1 MKYTEVESQQ
11 ALKHILDSEVSITN
25 YAFQNL
31 DFTQFSFEI
40 ESSTYFS
47 DCIFL
52 GCKLPDHMICVIYEE
67 NYIFPELNVPFNT
80 YLNELYTKE
89 TLYKNYIYGKP
100 ETYKNTLDYKVYD
113 HYITTGIESENI
125 KETLAQRLHDHSIT
139 NALNDFLKT
148 YPKDKI
154 VAIMGGHNLSR
165 AEKGYKEVAFLSK
178 VLTEKGYLMLSGGG
192 PGAMEATHLGAW
204 FAGKTE
210 TEINDAILILASAPN
225 YKDELWLDKS
235 FEVLAKYPVSTF
247 ESVGIPTW
255 LYGHEPPT
263 PFASKIAKYF
273 ANSVREDGLLAVAKG
288 GIVFTPGSAGTI
300 QEIFQDATQN
310 HYLSHEVSS
319 PMIFFNKHY
328 WTIERP
334 VYPLI
339 EKLNN
344 EEKYSDLKLSIHDTK
359 EEVIEELERFV
370 IE

>member
-11 ALKHILDSEVSITN
+11 TLKHILDSEVNITN

-47 DCIFL
+47 NCIFL
-52 GCKLPDHMICVIYEE
+52 GCKLPGHMICVIYEE
-67 NYIFPELNVPFNT
+67 NYIFPELKVPFNC

-89 TLYKNYIYGKP
+89 TLYKNYSLGKP
-100 ETYKNTLDYKVYD
+100 ETYKNTLDYKVYN
-113 HYITTGIESENI
+113 HFITIGKELADI
-125 KETLAQRLHDHSIT
+125 KETLAQRLHDHAIT
-139 NALNDFLKT
+139 DALNDFLVA
-148 YPKDKI
+148 YPEDKI

-165 AEKGYKEVAFLSK
+165 ADKGYKEVAFLSK
-178 VLTEKGYLMLSGGG
+178 QLTEKNYLMLSGGG

-210 TEINDAILILASAPN
+210 TELNDAISILVTAPN

-235 FEVLAKYPVSTF
+235 FEVLEKYSTSAF

-263 PFASKIAKYF
+263 PFATKIAKYF
-273 ANSVREDGLLAVAKG
+273 ANSLREDGLLAIAKG
-288 GIVFTPGSAGTI
+288 GVIFTPGSAGTI

-319 PMIFFNKHY
+319 PMIFFDKNY
-328 WTIERP
+328 I
-334 VYPLI
+334 Y
-339 EKLNN
+339 LN
-344 EEKYSDLKLSIHDTK
+344 
-359 EEVIEELERFV
+359 
-370 IE
+370 